1 MPRLFATLTEAD
13 LERRLLHKGV
23 SARSSDSACCA
34 DCGRHPLIGERMH
47 RYGETEVCELCR
59 TRRGAAPAESRLVHH
74 VEHGVSVRPLPRA
87 A

>member
-1 MPRLFATLTEAD
+1 MPRVFTTLTEAD

-23 SARSSDSACCA
+23 SDRASGTACCA

-47 RYGETEVCELCR
+47 RYGEVEVCELCR
-59 TRRGAAPAESRLVHH
+59 ARRGGAPAESRLVHH